1 MVIVTHDEE
10 IALSAD
16 RIIRIEDGLVV
27 SDEVIRWIFLK
38 NILKEILKTIGKV
51 IIQQELLYS

>member
-38 NILKEILKTIGKV
+38 NILKEILK
-51 IIQQELLYS
+51 Q

>member
-16 RIIRIEDGLVV
+16 RIIRIEDGLVI
-27 SDEVIRWIFLK
+27 SDEVIR
-38 NILKEILKTIGKV
+38 
-51 IIQQELLYS
+51 